1 MAAFVRGVIEPV
13 GEIERFY
20 SSSVEGSWYTVV
32 PDTKKNVHKVQ
43 VFWKGHTYLKKNL
56 YLLWCY
62 QVNVKEKWKIVTN
75 SCSLFR
81 ISELWMEKKVDC
93 RKLWLRSYKVEG
105 QTWIVCFSALWWRL
119 LRCQFWK
126 NVTSEKWNSDGL
138 NTLEHPLPSLLC
150 VIATVFSNHA
160 QKWRQKVSKSVQ
172 PVRISPFRS
181 EILSK
186 LVL

>member
-105 QTWIVCFSALWWRL
+105 QTWIVCFLALWWRL
-119 LRCQFWK
+119 LSK
-126 NVTSEKWNSDGL
+126 PLT
-138 NTLEHPLPSLLC
+138 NTQSL
-150 VIATVFSNHA
+150 IFFSNLMGTPA
-160 QKWRQKVSKSVQ
+160 TFIQRNDFTKGV
-172 PVRISPFRS
+172 
-181 EILSK
+181 
-186 LVL
+186 